1 MLFTT
6 LARTTVRAAAPAARL
21 RTAPRAPH
29 LCRAFAAS
37 ALVRKDPGEGVKGT
51 EKVGEENPVSARAKG
66 VANAA
71 KTAVD
76 GAIGMGQAATGEQSS
91 LGTDK
96 KHPGPDSRTHIEAE
110 EEKGRKE
117 GLAHKGEQ
125 QGAI

>member
-1 MLFTT
+1 M
-6 LARTTVRAAAPAARL
+6 
-21 RTAPRAPH
+21 
-29 LCRAFAAS
+29 
-37 ALVRKDPGEGVKGT
+37 
-51 EKVGEENPVSARAKG
+51 SARAKG
-66 VANAA
+66 VAKAA

-76 GAIGMGQAATGEQSS
+76 GAIGMGQAATGVRPSLPSPLHSPLSLVQSGGRRADNRAQEQSS
-91 LGTDK
+91 LGTDQ

>member
-1 MLFTT
+1 MT
-6 LARTTVRAAAPAARL
+6 ADNRA
-21 RTAPRAPH
+21 
-29 LCRAFAAS
+29 
-37 ALVRKDPGEGVKGT
+37 
-51 EKVGEENPVSARAKG
+51 
-66 VANAA
+66 
-71 KTAVD
+71 
-76 GAIGMGQAATGEQSS
+76 QEQSS

>member
-1 MLFTT
+1 MLGTT
-6 LARTTVRAAAPAARL
+6 LARTTARACAPAARL
-21 RTAPRAPH
+21 RPAAPPPH
-29 LCRAFAAS
+29 LSRAFAAS

-51 EKVGEENPVSARAKG
+51 ETVGEENPVSARAKG
-66 VANAA
+66 VAKAA

-76 GAIGMGQAATGEQSS
+76 GAIGVGQAATGSS